1 MTTVKEAA
9 PRCRCGK
16 HWYNEMFDFWML
28 DTAPPEQAT
37 IVSVKPHDT
46 LECVR
51 GLIVAKP
58 KSRRPK
64 RTYK

>member
-16 HWYNEMFDFWML
+16 HWYNAMFDFWML
-28 DTAPPEQAT
+28 DDATEPAT
-37 IVSVKPHDT
+37 IVSVKPHDK
-46 LECVR
+46 LDCVR
-51 GLIVAKP
+51 GLIILKP
-58 KSRRPK
+58 KPRRPK